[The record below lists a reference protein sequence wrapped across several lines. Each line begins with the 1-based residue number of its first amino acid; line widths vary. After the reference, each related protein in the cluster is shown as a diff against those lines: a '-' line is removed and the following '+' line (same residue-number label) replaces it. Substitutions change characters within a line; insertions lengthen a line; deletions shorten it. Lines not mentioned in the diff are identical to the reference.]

1 MRMAFFPFHGLSSH
15 NAFRYFG
22 VRASVSLPYRSGRCR
37 SSLATG
43 CNDSHSP
50 SVFGVRFLTLC
61 SINKRQGGLPMLRS
75 AFRLYYTVV
84 WEMIY
89 EGDVLPGECSSSR
102 GGMPPAECSMPED
115 GMLLEDGRQY

>member
-1 MRMAFFPFHGLSSH
+1 
-15 NAFRYFG
+15 
-22 VRASVSLPYRSGRCR
+22 
-37 SSLATG
+37 
-43 CNDSHSP
+43 
-50 SVFGVRFLTLC
+50 
-61 SINKRQGGLPMLRS
+61 MLRS

-102 GGMPPAECSMPED
+102 GGMLPAECSMPED